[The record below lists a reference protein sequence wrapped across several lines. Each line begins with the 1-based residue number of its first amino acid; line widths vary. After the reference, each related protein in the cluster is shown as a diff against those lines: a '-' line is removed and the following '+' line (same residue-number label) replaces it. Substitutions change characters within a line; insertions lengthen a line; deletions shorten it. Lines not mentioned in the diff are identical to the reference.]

1 MSIDLAKAGPSG
13 CRGDDLGDPAAGEG
27 AMRSLAPPEYRPARR
42 ACGPAVAQI
51 RSHRFTDVRRQ
62 RETLGT
68 VCFAAD
74 DDLAGP
80 PLHIV
85 VPKLGDFARSYAE
98 TDQHGQDRVITAT
111 VGSTAVTRRQKM
123 PDLVRLQP
131 LGQPNQT
138 PAGDPR
144 PTHNPHPA

>member
-27 AMRSLAPPEYRPARR
+27 AMRSLDPHEYRPARR

-80 PLHIV
+80 PPAKDTGSRAV
-85 VPKLGDFARSYAE
+85 YFASPGPTTSAPRHSISSSRSLA
-98 TDQHGQDRVITAT
+98 TSPDRMP
-111 VGSTAVTRRQKM
+111 RRTSM
-123 PDLVRLQP
+123 VR
-131 LGQPNQT
+131 T
-138 PAGDPR
+138 
-144 PTHNPHPA
+144 